1 MSTDVNGTL
10 AALAIMPI
18 MPVTVL
24 ASVHLIPQV
33 KANFEQ
39 HMLDDWWM
47 AKKNHQSVLP
57 SSCAPDAEPAFDG
70 QFFLPTR
77 RRTRLNFEGHESSKQ
92 DLAILYI
99 FVRNTVL
106 ITCMCMGS

>member
-1 MSTDVNGTL
+1 MSTDVNSTL

-47 AKKNHQSVLP
+47 AKKITKVSCRPHVHRMQNQPLMVS
-57 SSCAPDAEPAFDG
+57 SSCPQG
-70 QFFLPTR
+70 
-77 RRTRLNFEGHESSKQ
+77 G
-92 DLAILYI
+92 
-99 FVRNTVL
+99 VRV
-106 ITCMCMGS
+106 